1 VTDEHGYLLT
11 FKRHLGTKKCHKQVI
26 KYTEQKKLDKDDS
39 SLVYNSPTYIFFI
52 MQYLCYACDQYI
64 VLHTEKGTIQL
75 TTVGLTRA

>member
-39 SLVYNSPTYIFFI
+39 SLVYNSPTYTFFI
-52 MQYLCYACDQYI
+52 MQ
-64 VLHTEKGTIQL
+64 
-75 TTVGLTRA
+75 